1 MKNIITLLLIFLLSI
16 PFVAQDFQGQA
27 FYKTQTAMDL
37 GSWGDRMSAEQKKAM
52 KERMK
57 PYLEPVYILTF
68 DKTKSIYK
76 QEERLDAPGSGGGRG
91 WGRMMAAT
99 GGPVYKDVASKKSLQ
114 STEFMGKKFL
124 ISNDEDN
131 IKWVM
136 QNEQKMILTWQNRI
150 AL

>member
-1 MKNIITLLLIFLLSI
+1 MKNIITLLLIFLFSI

-99 GGPVYKDVASKKSLQ
+99 GGPV
-114 STEFMGKKFL
+114 
-124 ISNDEDN
+124 
-131 IKWVM
+131 
-136 QNEQKMILTWQNRI
+136 
-150 AL
+150 

>member
-76 QEERLDAPGSGGGRG
+76 QEERLDCLLYTSPSPRDP
-91 WGRMMAAT
+91 WKSRMPSSA
-99 GGPVYKDVASKKSLQ
+99 
-114 STEFMGKKFL
+114 
-124 ISNDEDN
+124 
-131 IKWVM
+131 
-136 QNEQKMILTWQNRI
+136 
-150 AL
+150 